1 MSVYNDR
8 DWDRHCDREVEQA
21 VECSCDRYRHGIRYW
36 VGIGMVLWSGS
47 RLDFFCL
54 ELVLFLLF
62 IRIKNKF
69 FLNMCM
75 NLFYCKIVFDF
86 ANFYTMQ

>member
-1 MSVYNDR
+1 MFITIGIGTGIAIGKSNRQWSVHAIVIGMAFGIGLASAWY
-8 DWDRHCDREVEQA
+8 CGREV
-21 VECSCDRYRHGIRYW
+21 DWIF
-36 VGIGMVLWSGS
+36 L
-47 RLDFFCL
+47 CL

-86 ANFYTMQ
+86 ANFYTMK